1 MRAFAATLGPACSLA
16 RLDLCSTARRDFFER
31 FLEMDAAKLRV
42 NVAALEQKKAR
53 VLAKFAREDA
63 KLAKMRDKNAAK
75 KERKLAEIE
84 SVRGLRSMR
93 AVEAQRSKTRDAEDY
108 ARRAKSGTLTW
119 DERAE
124 AGLDSMEEGE
134 TDEL

>member
-1 MRAFAATLGPACSLA
+1 
-16 RLDLCSTARRDFFER
+16 
-31 FLEMDAAKLRV
+31 
-42 NVAALEQKKAR
+42 
-53 VLAKFAREDA
+53 
-63 KLAKMRDKNAAK
+63 MRDKNAAK